1 MTILHNVLQRFTK
14 PAAKASSQPATEFV
28 NKLQQYTSLLEL
40 QGRRQFIEVLIE
52 NSDCGAHSHSLQPV
66 PPQSYQSLIVAIN
79 TEASELT
86 LDELFPACVRLQ
98 QGHKAIFRYSQGN
111 HMLQFEMTLLGHHDH
126 GSLVFSL
133 PKTLNYQPRRQQP
146 RLLIDKSQ
154 PLTVQLQSP
163 TCGPWFATAQNISAG
178 GMRVTIGGNITDQL
192 EPGSFLRQ
200 CDFTFS
206 RDFHIRCQAR
216 VIGFRFSRKP
226 YRHTQVSLEFV
237 GLPGRQQLQLSQ
249 MINTLT
255 GQSVAA

>member
-1 MTILHNVLQRFTK
+1 MTILHNVLQKFTK
-14 PAAKASSQPATEFV
+14 PAAKAASQPVTEFV
-28 NKLQQYTSLLEL
+28 NKLQHYTSLLEL

-52 NSDCGAHSHSLQPV
+52 NSDRSAHYNSLQPM
-66 PPQSYQSLIVAIN
+66 PLQSYQSLIVAIN
-79 TEASELT
+79 TEASELI
-86 LDELFPACVRLQ
+86 LDELFPACVHLQ
-98 QGHKAIFRYSQGN
+98 LGQKAIFRYSQGN
-111 HMLQFEMTLLGHHDH
+111 HVLQFEMTLLGHHDH

-163 TCGPWFATAQNISAG
+163 IYEPWFATAQNISAG
-178 GMRVTIGGNITDQL
+178 GMRLTIGGNITDQL
-192 EPGSFLRQ
+192 EPGSLLRQ

-216 VIGFRFSRKP
+216 VIGFRFSRTP

-249 MINTLT
+249 LINTLT